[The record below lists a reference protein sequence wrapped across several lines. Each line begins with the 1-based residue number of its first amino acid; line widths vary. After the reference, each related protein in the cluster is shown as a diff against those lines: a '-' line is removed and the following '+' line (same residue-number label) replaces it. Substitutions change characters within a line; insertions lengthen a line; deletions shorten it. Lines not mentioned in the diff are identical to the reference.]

1 MCSEGKEEGK
11 MTSFTVFLFFLT
23 QAIRSLKSE
32 ADWQEILKKVK
43 VEEEESSVP
52 TDLFKVKAQY
62 V

>member
-1 MCSEGKEEGK
+1 
-11 MTSFTVFLFFLT
+11 MTSVTVFLFFFLT